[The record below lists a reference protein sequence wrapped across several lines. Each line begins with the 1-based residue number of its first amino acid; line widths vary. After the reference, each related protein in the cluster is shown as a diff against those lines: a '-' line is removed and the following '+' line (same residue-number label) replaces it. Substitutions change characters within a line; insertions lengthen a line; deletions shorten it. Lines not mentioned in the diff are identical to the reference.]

1 MKNKLLKTGFLS
13 LLLMFGLTN
22 IVHAE
27 KANVC
32 TTYNNYYLFNEINT
46 KKYVEDEIKDNN
58 GTWITRNATY
68 FPSIPENAVA
78 PKNNE
83 AIISHRVCLKKGDL
97 IDGTDSICKNNT
109 WTLEE
114 FYKKELFIA
123 NNPTTVDN
131 LKISDDEST
140 SYSYISEEGTDAD
153 GKKEIT
159 TYYKHGRWF
168 VVDAEY
174 NSIEEGGNAIDYINT
189 YKNDI
194 SALVNGSFLPQTSL
208 TMTDTT
214 VSPIKGVAERKIE
227 STDIDSVVPF
237 EVDWNGTKK
246 ESVLSPALYQI
257 KYTLCEEKDVY
268 KAQIDYVYTDGSEA
282 APSHNEDEL
291 EAGYTNKV
299 TSPTIKNCTPD
310 KENVTISIDKDNP
323 EDFYE
328 KVIYTCKTDKEA
340 NNPKTGSALI
350 FVAWV
355 VGIGALGYAVYYFTK
370 LKKSKAE

>member
-22 IVHAE
+22 TVHAE

-46 KKYVEDEIKDNN
+46 KTHIEGKISDNN
-58 GTWITRNATY
+58 NSWTTRNATY
-68 FPSIPENAVA
+68 FPSIPENAEA

-83 AIISHRVCLKKGDL
+83 AIISRRVCLKKGDL
-97 IDGTDSICKNNT
+97 VDGNNSICKDNT
-109 WTLEE
+109 WTLEK
-114 FYKKELFIA
+114 FYEKELFIV
-123 NNPTTVDN
+123 NNPTTVND
-131 LKISDDEST
+131 LKINEGIT
-140 SYSYISEEGTDAD
+140 SYSYRSEEGTDAD

-168 VVDAEY
+168 VAEE
-174 NSIEEGGNAIDYINT
+174 NDNLIEEGGGSVKYIDT
-189 YKNDI
+189 YKNDL
-194 SALVNGSFLPQTSL
+194 SVLVNGSILPETTL
-208 TMTDTT
+208 TMTDAT
-214 VSPIKGVAERKIE
+214 VSPIKGVVARKFT
-227 STDIDSVVPF
+227 SLDGLTAF
-237 EVDWNGTKK
+237 KVDWNGSEK

-310 KENVTISIDKDNP
+310 KKDVTISIDKDNP
-323 EDFYE
+323 KDFHE
-328 KVIYTCKTDKEA
+328 KVIYTCKTDNEA
-340 NNPKTGSALI
+340 DNPTTGSALI

-355 VGIGALGYAVYYFTK
+355 VGIGALGYSVYYFSK
-370 LKKSKAE
+370 LKKSQAE